1 MRLRDCLCFALG
13 KATRAMA
20 RAYRERLEPLGITQ
34 PQFFLLIAL
43 FEGDEVTV
51 SELGARVAMD
61 KSTLT
66 GILDRLERDGL
77 VERVENPSDGRSFVV
92 RLTARARELEARL
105 RAVYEETNAAFLSRL
120 TSEERQVVQ
129 QVVAKLEEDIHG

>member
-1 MRLRDCLCFALG
+1 
-13 KATRAMA
+13 MA

-43 FEGDEVTV
+43 LDGDGVTV

-120 TSEERQVVQ
+120 TPEERRVVQ
-129 QVVAKLEEDIHG
+129 RVVAKLEEDAHG